1 MKLLHRTIVFMS
13 GALLVALTIWA
24 VIFYVN
30 MLDEVHDSIDDGLD
44 NSRLLIINEAR
55 KDSTVLDQ
63 LHFEE
68 GNYAIQHLGTKQ
80 HIKDVFKDTLM
91 FMENEHELEPV
102 RLLTTT
108 FTAEN
113 GQNYRL
119 KVISSMVEEDDLV
132 EDFFYSLLWLYIILI
147 VTILG
152 INYLVLRSMW
162 KPFFTFL
169 GRIRQ
174 FKLGKNEKIDPV
186 KSKISEFQMLNE
198 VVMEVLE
205 NNVRSFHSQK
215 QLIENTSHEI
225 QTPLAIALN
234 KLELLAE
241 QQHLS
246 EEAVGEIYQVAET
259 LQRLSRL
266 NQSLQLL
273 SKIENHQFPDTERI
287 NLNELIQSILLDFED
302 QIRFREIQLA
312 VYEYQNVIVDM
323 HPDLARILF
332 SNLIRN
338 AIRHN
343 VKGGTIAVIFEMN
356 QVIVSNSGASEQ
368 LDEQLVFTRFY
379 KQSNNSGSSGL
390 GLAIIR
396 SIADVSNAKVEYSFN
411 GLHQFRVWFP
421 AEDR

>member
-24 VIFYVN
+24 VIFYIN

-55 KDSTVLDQ
+55 KDSTVFNQ
-63 LHFEE
+63 LHFDE
-68 GNYAIQHLGTKQ
+68 GNYAIQQLKKTDISG
-80 HIKDVFKDTLM
+80 DVFKDTLM

-102 RLLTTT
+102 RLLTTF

-113 GQNYRL
+113 GQHYRL
-119 KVISSMVEEDDLV
+119 KVISSMVEEDDLI

-147 VTILG
+147 VTILA

-169 GRIRQ
+169 DRIKL
-174 FKLGKNEKIDPV
+174 FKLGKNEKVDPV
-186 KSKISEFQMLNE
+186 KSKIAEFQILNN
-198 VVMEVLE
+198 VVLEVLE
-205 NNVRSFHSQK
+205 NNVKSFHSQK

-234 KLELLAE
+234 KLQLLAE
-241 QQHLS
+241 QQNLS
-246 EEAVGEIYQVAET
+246 EEAVGEIYQTIET

-273 SKIENHQFPDTERI
+273 SKIENRQFLDTERI
-287 NLNELIQSILLDFED
+287 QLNDFVKTILADFED
-302 QIRFREIQLA
+302 QIQFKEIQLT
-312 VYEYQNVIVDM
+312 VHENMQIEVDM
-323 HPDLARILF
+323 HKDLAQILF
-332 SNLIRN
+332 SNLIKN

-343 VKGGTIAVIFEMN
+343 VKGGQINVIFDHN
-356 QVIVSNSGASEQ
+356 QVIISNSGSNRQ
-368 LDEQLVFTRFY
+368 LDEKLVFSRFY
-379 KQSNNSGSSGL
+379 KQTTNSNSSGL

-396 SIADVSNAKVEYSFN
+396 SITDVSNARVDYSFN
-411 GLHQFRVWFP
+411 GLHQFRVIF
-421 AEDR
+421 